1 MSRSAFGDSGSAGR
15 RPSFGVEVLR
25 MSTELSSA
33 VTCEHAGHRL
43 TFTCE
48 PALHLVVVCA
58 GTDAPGVAFGG
69 FGRQPGAFDTP
80 IDVALVQPEF
90 FGEAHS
96 MADTDSQ
103 YLAVADY
110 GNARVQIFELDGSLV
125 ATLDEGFESIGRPT
139 RLTWRAPFL
148 QVEGLDGASIRI
160 HVGAALL
167 AHHAAAPCATL
178 RAFRAPG
185 RQSWNVC

>member
-1 MSRSAFGDSGSAGR
+1 MI
-15 RPSFGVEVLR
+15 
-25 MSTELSSA
+25 TELNPG
-33 VTCEHAGHRL
+33 VTCQHAGDRV
-43 TFTCE
+43 TFSCE
-48 PALHLVVVCA
+48 PALHLVVVRVGA
-58 GTDAPGVAFGG
+58 GAPHVAFGG

-80 IDVALVQPEF
+80 IDITLVQPQF

-110 GNARVQIFELDGSLV
+110 GNTRVQIFELDGSLV

-148 QVEGLDGASIRI
+148 EVEGLDGARISI
-160 HVGAALL
+160 HLGAALL
-167 AHHAAAPCATL
+167 AQHAAAPRATL
-178 RAFRAPG
+178 RTFSAPS
-185 RQSWNVC
+185 RQSWDVC